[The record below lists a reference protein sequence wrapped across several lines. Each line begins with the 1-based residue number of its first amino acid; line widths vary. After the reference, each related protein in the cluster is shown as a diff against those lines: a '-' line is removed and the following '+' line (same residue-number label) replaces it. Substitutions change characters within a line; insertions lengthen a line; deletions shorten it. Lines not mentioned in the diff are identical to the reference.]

1 MKLQLYLGKSQIVSS
16 SLLVPWSTPSSAIV
30 FFLTSQC
37 RKKSLCCCNIFFPF
51 KGRLDLSKVAVVG
64 HSFGG
69 ATTVL
74 TLAKDKRFR

>member
-1 MKLQLYLGKSQIVSS
+1 MRLQLYLGKSQIVSP
-16 SLLVPWSTPSSAIV
+16 SLSVPWSVPSSAIV
-30 FFLTSQC
+30 LFFTSQC
-37 RKKSLCCCNIFFPF
+37 RKNRSAVVTFFPF

>member
-1 MKLQLYLGKSQIVSS
+1 MRLQLYLGKSQVVSP
-16 SLLVPWSTPSSAIV
+16 SLSVRALISHIS
-30 FFLTSQC
+30 FTSQC

>member
-1 MKLQLYLGKSQIVSS
+1 MGTFLC
-16 SLLVPWSTPSSAIV
+16 PSSAIV
-30 FFLTSQC
+30 LFLTSQC
-37 RKKSLCCCNIFFPF
+37 RKNRSAVVTFFFSF

>member
-1 MKLQLYLGKSQIVSS
+1 MRLQLYLGKSQIVSP
-16 SLLVPWSTPSSAIV
+16 SLSVPWSTPSSAIV
-30 FFLTSQC
+30 FFSAVSV
-37 RKKSLCCCNIFFPF
+37 KKIFPF

>member
-1 MKLQLYLGKSQIVSS
+1 MRLQLYLGKSQIVSPSLSVRALISHS
-16 SLLVPWSTPSSAIV
+16 S
-30 FFLTSQC
+30 FFTSQC

-51 KGRLDLSKVAVVG
+51 KGRLDLGKVAVVG